1 MYGYVYKTTDLRN
14 NKIYVGQHKSKVF
27 DTNYYGS
34 GIIIKEILNKYGNQ
48 VLNCELIEE
57 CDTADELNDREI
69 YWINK
74 LNCLD
79 ESVGYNLATGGAFG
93 NSGYHKGMCGKSQ
106 SDKQKNA
113 ARDYQLN
120 NPKTEQMKQKMSV
133 KMKGNTNAKGGKG
146 MKFIHIDYDTQK
158 RVHPSE
164 LDYYLSN
171 GWELGKCQRVID
183 NQKKA
188 YLEKYKNGSYINK
201 NGKIKFV
208 DNKELDKFLSKGWII
223 GKKIS

>member
-14 NKIYVGQHKSKVF
+14 NKIYVGQHKSEVF
-27 DTNYYGS
+27 DTKYYGS
-34 GIIIKEILNKYGNQ
+34 GIIIKELLNKYGNQ
-48 VLNCELIEE
+48 ILKCELVEE
-57 CDTADELNDREI
+57 CETADELNDREI

-79 ESVGYNLATGGAFG
+79 ESVGYNIATGGAFG
-93 NSGYHKGMCGKSQ
+93 DSGYHEGMLGKSQ

-146 MKFIHIDYDTQK
+146 MKFIHFDYDTQK

-171 GWELGKCQRVID
+171 GWKLGKCQRVID

-188 YLEKYKNGSYINK
+188 YSEKYKNGSYINK